1 MLRLPHHVI
10 LCSICFKT
18 VSAKGKAS
26 PEFIGAFILA
36 AVIIFFIRITYY
48 WCKKMEDVERQILQ
62 SAMNQSCEC
71 ARNTDRNVT
80 DVEAD
85 YPRSPRPQQQLQPVQ
100 PPYPL
105 EQHPL
110 LPQNGPGAIGW
121 GMGMGSLEELPSA
134 PPVQPDIPL
143 TPPPRAILISI
154 EIRLISCFKVIT
166 TLNILQ
172 YEDICG
178 RGPSTTE

>member
-1 MLRLPHHVI
+1 RRYVPLHP
-10 LCSICFKT
+10 T
-18 VSAKGKAS
+18 Q
-26 PEFIGAFILA
+26 PDEP
-36 AVIIFFIRITYY
+36 T
-48 WCKKMEDVERQILQ
+48 QQLQ
-62 SAMNQSCEC
+62 QP
-71 ARNTDRNVT
+71 VQPP
-80 DVEAD
+80 
-85 YPRSPRPQQQLQPVQ
+85 YPLQQLQPVQ

-143 TPPPRAILISI
+143 TPPPR
-154 EIRLISCFKVIT
+154 
-166 TLNILQ
+166 

-178 RGPSTTE
+178 